1 MVGAPSVDLFVCDR
15 SANQSRR
22 GCARRPEQDRH
33 GVREAGASSS
43 LYPPQDR
50 KGLSNTGFSGSF
62 LRSRNTR
69 QRRGRRGGRERF
81 ESSQEQQS
89 PEAFV
94 DHGVQTFFDPQVFE
108 HLRNSCCF
116 SQFGYLSPS
125 SFRAW
130 ASAASSAA
138 LTSAGSGGSQSG
150 SGSGLP

>member
-1 MVGAPSVDLFVCDR
+1 MVGPPSVDLFVCDR

-89 PEAFV
+89 LEAFV
-94 DHGVQTFFDPQVFE
+94 DHGVQSLFDRQVF
-108 HLRNSCCF
+108 LQRLNCCGCANLDQLVGV
-116 SQFGYLSPS
+116 SELLP
-125 SFRAW
+125 R
-130 ASAASSAA
+130 
-138 LTSAGSGGSQSG
+138 LVLGGSDCLFVFSRINDEH
-150 SGSGLP
+150 P